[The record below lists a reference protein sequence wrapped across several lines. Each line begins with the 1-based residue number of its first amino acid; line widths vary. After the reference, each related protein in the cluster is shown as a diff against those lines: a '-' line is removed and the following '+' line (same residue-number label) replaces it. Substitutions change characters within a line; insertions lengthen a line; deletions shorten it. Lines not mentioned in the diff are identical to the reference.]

1 MRRNAPGWLLAGT
14 LLLAGCGGEPA
25 DSSSAETSASQTDAG
40 APAAATPGASS
51 ADACAVLP
59 AANVGAVLGQTLTD
73 SLALA
78 MPPGGPIA
86 MSQCNYATAD
96 DPALVSFLL
105 HRGSPGQAAEA
116 ASGGVRQTFDESGI
130 PLEDVTGLADV
141 AFFGSNQLHVFSDAG
156 WYFVVTPVP
165 SAGLE
170 QARALAQAVIQR
182 LESGA

>member
-1 MRRNAPGWLLAGT
+1 MHAHAPGWLLAGT

-25 DSSSAETSASQTDAG
+25 DTSSAETPAAQTDAG
-40 APAAATPGASS
+40 TPAASAAAASS
-51 ADACAVLP
+51 ADACTVLP
-59 AANVGAVLGQTLTD
+59 ATAVSAVLGQTVTD

-86 MSQCNYATAD
+86 MSACNYATAD
-96 DPALVSFLL
+96 DPARVTFLL
-105 HRGSPGQAAEA
+105 HRGSPGQAADA
-116 ASGGVRQTFDESGI
+116 ASAGVRQTFDESGI

-156 WYFVVTPVP
+156 WYFVVTADP

-170 QARALAQAVIQR
+170 QGRALAQTVIQR